1 MFLSAKLMEK
11 RRKEMDD
18 NLNVLLGIE
27 DEDGKEDLF
36 PDTGGS
42 EGNGTGEKNNGQSD
56 PGNKDEN
63 GSDSNK
69 EDPESKD
76 ESGDSRGEDP
86 KENHD
91 EEGNGEND

>member
-27 DEDGKEDLF
+27 DEDGKEDPS

-42 EGNGTGEKNNGQSD
+42 EDNGTGEKNNGQSD
-56 PGNKDEN
+56 PGN
-63 GSDSNK
+63 
-69 EDPESKD
+69 KD